1 MLIVRTE
8 IIWMGETTLTESGL
22 VPSSDSASIVG
33 TLSNS
38 WNITAADTW
47 ALAASG
53 AKALACPNAMA
64 PNTMA
69 ENTL

>member
-1 MLIVRTE
+1 
-8 IIWMGETTLTESGL
+8 
-22 VPSSDSASIVG
+22 
-33 TLSNS
+33 
-38 WNITAADTW
+38 
-47 ALAASG
+47 LAASG